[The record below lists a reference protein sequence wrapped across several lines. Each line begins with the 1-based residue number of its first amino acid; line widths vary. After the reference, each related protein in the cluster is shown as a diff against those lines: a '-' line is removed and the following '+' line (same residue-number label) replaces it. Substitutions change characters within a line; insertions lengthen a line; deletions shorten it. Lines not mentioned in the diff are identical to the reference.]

1 MHAATWMN
9 PENIMLSERSR
20 LQKTT
25 YYIIPLYELSRIDK
39 YMEWQISWVIL
50 ILTLE
55 MTCLQSIE
63 IV

>member
-1 MHAATWMN
+1 
-9 PENIMLSERSR
+9 MLSERSR